1 MTTFRSDETLVG
13 IISLGAVAWIVWI
26 LVRAARDA
34 RLPIGKS
41 QILRGERPVAF
52 GALFALY
59 VAAALGMTFIGLDL
73 LFGLTGRSG

>member
-13 IISLGAVAWIVWI
+13 IISLAVVPWIVWI
-26 LVRAARDA
+26 LVRAVRDA

-41 QILRGERPVAF
+41 HILRAERPGAF
-52 GALFALY
+52 GTLFALY

-73 LFGLTGRSG
+73 LVGLTGS